1 MNVIVF
7 NHIDFDN
14 FCGQQ
19 SLNDNNV
26 ESNNNYAFIS
36 IIGTQEIIEDYLGEY
51 GTKHYFNEN
60 HSNVLNLEFDDV
72 SEDRDFEY
80 ETLDGKNKVLHAKAM
95 SEEQAKECV
104 DFIENNVGKTF
115 IIHCRGGVSR
125 SQAFFRFITDFY
137 EEYQGCRGNVENP
150 CLTPNIGVLAALK
163 RAFYLKNNIYAE

>member
-7 NHIDFDN
+7 NHTDFDKYCN
-14 FCGQQ
+14 QQ

-36 IIGTQEIIEDYLGEY
+36 IIGTQEIIEDYLGEC

-72 SEDRDFEY
+72 SEDREFEY
-80 ETLDGKNKVLHAKAM
+80 ETLNGENKVLHAKAIN
-95 SEEQAKECV
+95 EKQAKECV

-115 IIHCRGGVSR
+115 IIHCRAGFSR
-125 SQAFFRFITDFY
+125 SQAFFRFITSMF
-137 EEYQGCRGNVENP
+137 EEYKNCEGNKDNP
-150 CLTPNIGVLAALK
+150 CHSPNIDVLAKLK
-163 RAFYLKNNIYAE
+163 RVFYTKHCIYKE

>member
-14 FCGQQ
+14 FCAQQ

-26 ESNNNYAFIS
+26 ENNNYAFIS

-51 GTKHYFNEN
+51 DTKHHFNEN

-72 SEDRDFEY
+72 SEDREFEY
-80 ETLDGKNKVLHAKAM
+80 ETLDGKNKVLHAKAI
-95 SEEQAKECV
+95 SEGQAKECV

-115 IIHCRGGVSR
+115 IIHCRAGRSR

-137 EEYQGCRGNVENP
+137 EEYNDCEGNKDNP
-150 CLTPNIGVLAALK
+150 CHSPNIDVLAKLK
-163 RAFYLKNNIYAE
+163 RAFYTKHGIYKEQ